1 MKAFLAQVQARY
13 GGVTQW
19 LAGHGFGEQD
29 LRRLRAKL
37 VAS

>member
-1 MKAFLAQVQARY
+1 MKAFLAQVQARH

-37 VAS
+37 LAS